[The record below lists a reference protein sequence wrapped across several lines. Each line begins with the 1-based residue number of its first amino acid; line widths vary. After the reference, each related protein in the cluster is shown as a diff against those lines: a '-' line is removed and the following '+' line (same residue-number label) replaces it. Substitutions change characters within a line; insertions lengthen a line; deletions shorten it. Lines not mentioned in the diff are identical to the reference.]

1 MHSALAVAAPA
12 AVSELRAQGVLGV
25 GRLRSLAVAVVA
37 IGVSLGCLVAV
48 RSAVGGLNALQLA
61 MFSVGGWA
69 LLIANGLSG
78 AYLGGTGTRDV
89 HGIVDHLPLRR
100 VDLAMLPFA
109 LGGLRS
115 GILSALL
122 CGIALVA
129 PRSANTPTPLWLSL
143 VVAATLPILPA
154 TIVWASTR
162 RQRPYAPAWIL
173 LPLTVLISVPMVAE
187 VRLDGLARG
196 CADVLAVPSRALIG
210 TADPRSAGVL
220 VVLGLLGSL
229 ALRLR
234 PEPLADDGRGQRPL
248 LATLPLRRTRSSA
261 GGPARGARL
270 GAERARLGAELVL
283 STAAWGRLTSTALC
297 LVALVGVGVV
307 GASGME
313 DPTVAVLVGLG
324 SASLL
329 TVGGSVAVGLTPPS
343 LLSWIAALPV
353 DSADLR
359 RGNAIVSG
367 SVGAGLV
374 ALGALVTQLAGR
386 PLLSCAVASLMLPLC
401 FALTAEAARHHLGGA
416 ARLLIPSVTSPWLLT
431 RPVAGVLLATAFG
444 PAALTWLLGVDL
456 LLAAVAW
463 RLLAL
468 PALITGGS
476 R

>member
-1 MHSALAVAAPA
+1 M
-12 AVSELRAQGVLGV
+12 
-25 GRLRSLAVAVVA
+25 
-37 IGVSLGCLVAV
+37 
-48 RSAVGGLNALQLA
+48 
-61 MFSVGGWA
+61 
-69 LLIANGLSG
+69 
-78 AYLGGTGTRDV
+78 
-89 HGIVDHLPLRR
+89 
-100 VDLAMLPFA
+100 
-109 LGGLRS
+109 
-115 GILSALL
+115 
-122 CGIALVA
+122 
-129 PRSANTPTPLWLSL
+129 
-143 VVAATLPILPA
+143 
-154 TIVWASTR
+154 
-162 RQRPYAPAWIL
+162 
-173 LPLTVLISVPMVAE
+173 
-187 VRLDGLARG
+187 
-196 CADVLAVPSRALIG
+196 
-210 TADPRSAGVL
+210 
-220 VVLGLLGSL
+220 
-229 ALRLR
+229 
-234 PEPLADDGRGQRPL
+234 
-248 LATLPLRRTRSSA
+248 
-261 GGPARGARL
+261 

-343 LLSWIAALPV
+343 LLSWIAALPI

-367 SVGAGLV
+367 SVGAGLL

-468 PALITGGS
+468 PALIPGGP

>member
-1 MHSALAVAAPA
+1 M
-12 AVSELRAQGVLGV
+12 
-25 GRLRSLAVAVVA
+25 
-37 IGVSLGCLVAV
+37 
-48 RSAVGGLNALQLA
+48 
-61 MFSVGGWA
+61 
-69 LLIANGLSG
+69 
-78 AYLGGTGTRDV
+78 
-89 HGIVDHLPLRR
+89 
-100 VDLAMLPFA
+100 
-109 LGGLRS
+109 
-115 GILSALL
+115 
-122 CGIALVA
+122 
-129 PRSANTPTPLWLSL
+129 
-143 VVAATLPILPA
+143 
-154 TIVWASTR
+154 WASTR

-248 LATLPLRRTRSSA
+248 LATLPLRRTRSIA

-343 LLSWIAALPV
+343 LLSWIAALPI

-468 PALITGGS
+468 PALIPGGP

>member
-187 VRLDGLARG
+187 VRLDGA
-196 CADVLAVPSRALIG
+196 
-210 TADPRSAGVL
+210 
-220 VVLGLLGSL
+220 
-229 ALRLR
+229 RLR
-234 PEPLADDGRGQRPL
+234 PALSAPAGCGSS
-248 LATLPLRRTRSSA
+248 RRRLTRSSF
-261 GGPARGARL
+261 GPPGCL
-270 GAERARLGAELVL
+270 GQ
-283 STAAWGRLTSTALC
+283 
-297 LVALVGVGVV
+297 
-307 GASGME
+307 
-313 DPTVAVLVGLG
+313 D
-324 SASLL
+324 
-329 TVGGSVAVGLTPPS
+329 
-343 LLSWIAALPV
+343 
-353 DSADLR
+353 
-359 RGNAIVSG
+359 
-367 SVGAGLV
+367 
-374 ALGALVTQLAGR
+374 
-386 PLLSCAVASLMLPLC
+386 VASLWGPPGR
-401 FALTAEAARHHLGGA
+401 AVGGA
-416 ARLLIPSVTSPWLLT
+416 GRC
-431 RPVAGVLLATAFG
+431 G
-444 PAALTWLLGVDL
+444 P
-456 LLAAVAW
+456 
-463 RLLAL
+463 
-468 PALITGGS
+468 GS
-476 R
+476 RRPHGQR